1 MLRYGLS
8 RHLALALAVAAAV
21 VGSARAQAPA
31 PDPKAPVLNPVAPL
45 GVQRGTGID
54 LTLTGS
60 NLASPS
66 GLWLSFPAT
75 VTIPT
80 DKNNGKEAGKLLVH
94 LDVPADAPLGFHTMR
109 LATAYGISNFRLF
122 CIDDLP

>member
-8 RHLALALAVAAAV
+8 RRLALALAVAAAA
-21 VGSARAQAPA
+21 VGSAPAQAPA

-60 NLASPS
+60 NLASPT
-66 GLWLSFPAT
+66 GLWLSFPAK

-80 DKNNGKEAGKLLVH
+80 ENKNGTDAGKLLVH
-94 LDVPADAPLGFHTMR
+94 LDVPAD
-109 LATAYGISNFRLF
+109 
-122 CIDDLP
+122 